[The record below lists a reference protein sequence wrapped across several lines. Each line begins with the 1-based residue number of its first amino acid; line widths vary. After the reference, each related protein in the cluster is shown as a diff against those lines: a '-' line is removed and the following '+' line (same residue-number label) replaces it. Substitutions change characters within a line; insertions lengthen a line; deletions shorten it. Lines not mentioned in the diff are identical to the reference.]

1 MLLKK
6 SLLLNNYKLLGML
19 LDMVNQSDDGD
30 NETDDIVVD
39 LREIL

>member
-6 SLLLNNYKLLGML
+6 SLLLDNYKLLGML
-19 LDMVNQSDDGD
+19 LDMVDQSDDRG